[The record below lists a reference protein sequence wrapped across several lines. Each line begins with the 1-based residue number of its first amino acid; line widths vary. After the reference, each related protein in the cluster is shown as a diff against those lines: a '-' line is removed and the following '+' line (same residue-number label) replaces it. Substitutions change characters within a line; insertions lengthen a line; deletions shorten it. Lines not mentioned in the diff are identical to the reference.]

1 MADEQTT
8 GRPLSDRETNDLVG
22 KIQSVLTP
30 DLLEPKYRKQS
41 EGQHP
46 TFGHCA
52 SATQAAYYML
62 GGKKSGYVPQVA
74 KEDDGTT
81 HWWLRH
87 RQTGHVIDPTKEQ
100 YTSQGEKPPYDL
112 GRGCG
117 FPNPNPDAPSRR
129 GQEIIDRISGKPFRQ
144 AKASG
149 GSAKPYQSPE
159 YSGAH
164 TAPTPDSGSP
174 MHDVTQNTYPDD
186 FYGPN
191 GIRYYGSGDDKIDA
205 ESYWQIQSAKARPY
219 AKVDI
224 YRAVP
229 KNIKS
234 INEGDWVT
242 INRRYARE
250 HGESTLLG
258 DYKILKKTVRARDL
272 HTNGDSFHEWGYWP
286 KKIPVK
292 WSDRYAETDKVRE
305 KFGMEP
311 ITRQYSTEPSKASGG
326 PVEDQD
332 IASPAPAE
340 DEGITAYHGSPY
352 EFERF
357 DTSKIG
363 TGIGRQRYGHGIYFA
378 ENEPT
383 AKMYREGLTPESKGS
398 MYEVRIKA
406 HPDHFLD
413 WDKPLSDQSEFV
425 KNALNG
431 FSAEQF
437 GSNIYESSLLVP
449 GKYRDKHAA
458 SKALLDR
465 GIIGIKYLD
474 ANSRSSGNGTHNY
487 VVFDDKLLDIKR
499 RYEMGGAVPMAS
511 GGEAGDTQS
520 MPQLTSEQQ
529 SLLDQLSRAIDRVYP
544 AMDAA
549 EARQPVIRHE
559 PTMPG
564 EPALTTEQHQEYN
577 IGQLQNALARV
588 PTDYPTG
595 PVGYAEGGSLRKGIS
610 DWKWKPLSRVRESIG
625 VSEIPSHVQDFGKFM
640 DETANKASGEGLSV
654 RDLIKAY
661 TITRSSIRRAA
672 RKADTVRNAG
682 LNIPDS
688 ITGMVRPEGAFGHWL
703 HTSYGQ
709 NYLND
714 AEKGRVNED
723 AIKDAVRI
731 MRPFGGQNQ
740 LVDALTWAVNNLP
753 GQEKKFSE
761 LVSRAQQMQSSPS
774 EWRELVKPIKGIRES
789 KAGFMASMIGR
800 GDQPTL
806 DARQIVLHT
815 GRPSDEAS
823 KYLSRSGAGASAVDR
838 LARRQKAL
846 DLTIPQ
852 NLSPYYQ
859 HLAHHTIWDKV
870 GNETTTHQDVID
882 AMRGAASGGA
892 ISSSILSHPV
902 ASAMRALGFKGIDG
916 EESNLKKNES
926 GVVSRALMLTS
937 KKA

>member
-1 MADEQTT
+1 MADET
-8 GRPLSDRETNDLVG
+8 
-22 KIQSVLTP
+22 
-30 DLLEPKYRKQS
+30 
-41 EGQHP
+41 
-46 TFGHCA
+46 
-52 SATQAAYYML
+52 
-62 GGKKSGYVPQVA
+62 
-74 KEDDGTT
+74 
-81 HWWLRH
+81 
-87 RQTGHVIDPTKEQ
+87 
-100 YTSQGEKPPYDL
+100 
-112 GRGCG
+112 
-117 FPNPNPDAPSRR
+117 
-129 GQEIIDRISGKPFRQ
+129 
-144 AKASG
+144 
-149 GSAKPYQSPE
+149 KPYQSPE

-292 WSDRYAETDKVRE
+292 WSDRYSETDKVRE

-311 ITRQYSTEPSKASGG
+311 IIRQYSTEPSKASGG

>member
-1 MADEQTT
+1 MADE
-8 GRPLSDRETNDLVG
+8 N
-22 KIQSVLTP
+22 
-30 DLLEPKYRKQS
+30 
-41 EGQHP
+41 
-46 TFGHCA
+46 
-52 SATQAAYYML
+52 
-62 GGKKSGYVPQVA
+62 
-74 KEDDGTT
+74 
-81 HWWLRH
+81 
-87 RQTGHVIDPTKEQ
+87 
-100 YTSQGEKPPYDL
+100 
-112 GRGCG
+112 
-117 FPNPNPDAPSRR
+117 
-129 GQEIIDRISGKPFRQ
+129 
-144 AKASG
+144 
-149 GSAKPYQSPE
+149 
-159 YSGAH
+159 
-164 TAPTPDSGSP
+164 
-174 MHDVTQNTYPDD
+174 
-186 FYGPN
+186 
-191 GIRYYGSGDDKIDA
+191 
-205 ESYWQIQSAKARPY
+205 
-219 AKVDI
+219 
-224 YRAVP
+224 
-229 KNIKS
+229 
-234 INEGDWVT
+234 
-242 INRRYARE
+242 
-250 HGESTLLG
+250 
-258 DYKILKKTVRARDL
+258 
-272 HTNGDSFHEWGYWP
+272 
-286 KKIPVK
+286 
-292 WSDRYAETDKVRE
+292 
-305 KFGMEP
+305 
-311 ITRQYSTEPSKASGG
+311 
-326 PVEDQD
+326 QD

-340 DEGITAYHGSPY
+340 NEGITAYHGSPH

-357 DTSKIG
+357 DTSKLKDEYDP
-363 TGIGRQRYGHGIYFA
+363 RYYGYGIYFSPKKT
-378 ENEPT
+378 E
-383 AKMYREGLTPESKGS
+383 AKEYKTNNGK
-398 MYEVRIKA
+398 MYEVTINS
-406 HPDHFLD
+406 HPDKFLD
-413 WDKPLSDQSEFV
+413 WSSEFNNQSEYV
-425 KNALNG
+425 KDKLVKIVDNLTGEKDEEGKVIDSGKNLLG
-431 FSAEQF
+431 
-437 GSNIYESSLLVP
+437 GHIYYTL
-449 GKYRDKHAA
+449 A
-458 SKALLDR
+458 SKFGGNFKKASDYLQNN
-465 GIIGIKYLD
+465 GISGIKYKD
-474 ANSRSSGNGTHNY
+474 FSGKDHNY

-564 EPALTTEQHQEYN
+564 EPALTREQHQEYN

-640 DETANKASGEGLSV
+640 DETANKASKEGLSV

>member
-1 MADEQTT
+1 MADE
-8 GRPLSDRETNDLVG
+8 N
-22 KIQSVLTP
+22 
-30 DLLEPKYRKQS
+30 
-41 EGQHP
+41 
-46 TFGHCA
+46 
-52 SATQAAYYML
+52 
-62 GGKKSGYVPQVA
+62 
-74 KEDDGTT
+74 
-81 HWWLRH
+81 
-87 RQTGHVIDPTKEQ
+87 
-100 YTSQGEKPPYDL
+100 
-112 GRGCG
+112 
-117 FPNPNPDAPSRR
+117 
-129 GQEIIDRISGKPFRQ
+129 
-144 AKASG
+144 
-149 GSAKPYQSPE
+149 
-159 YSGAH
+159 
-164 TAPTPDSGSP
+164 
-174 MHDVTQNTYPDD
+174 
-186 FYGPN
+186 
-191 GIRYYGSGDDKIDA
+191 
-205 ESYWQIQSAKARPY
+205 
-219 AKVDI
+219 
-224 YRAVP
+224 
-229 KNIKS
+229 
-234 INEGDWVT
+234 
-242 INRRYARE
+242 
-250 HGESTLLG
+250 
-258 DYKILKKTVRARDL
+258 
-272 HTNGDSFHEWGYWP
+272 
-286 KKIPVK
+286 
-292 WSDRYAETDKVRE
+292 
-305 KFGMEP
+305 
-311 ITRQYSTEPSKASGG
+311 
-326 PVEDQD
+326 QD
-332 IASPAPAE
+332 IAPPAPAE
-340 DEGITAYHGSPY
+340 DEGINVYHSSPHK
-352 EFERF
+352 FDRF
-357 DTSKIG
+357 DMSKIG
-363 TGIGRQRYGHGIYFA
+363 TGEGNQAFGYGLYAAESPKVSGQGGEYWRTFIDKMKAGPERTASFALMASKWNREEAIKRLEKNAEYHEDKAIPGKWANGPDFEEGSRLLAQESRQAIEMLKSG
-378 ENEPT
+378 
-383 AKMYREGLTPESKGS
+383 ESIAPHT
-398 MYEVRIKA
+398 YDVTIKA
-406 HPDHFLD
+406 HSDHFLD

-425 KNALNG
+425 KNALNDFVEREKSYMERYPNSPMG
-431 FSAEQF
+431 NPF
-437 GSNIYESSLLVP
+437 GSNIYESNFLVP
-449 GKYRDKHAA
+449 GKYRDKRAA

-465 GIIGIKYLD
+465 GIVGIKYLD
-474 ANSRSSGNGTHNY
+474 AGSRDKGVGTHNY

-577 IGQLQNALARV
+577 IGQLQNALARI

>member
-149 GSAKPYQSPE
+149 G
-159 YSGAH
+159 
-164 TAPTPDSGSP
+164 
-174 MHDVTQNTYPDD
+174 
-186 FYGPN
+186 
-191 GIRYYGSGDDKIDA
+191 
-205 ESYWQIQSAKARPY
+205 
-219 AKVDI
+219 
-224 YRAVP
+224 
-229 KNIKS
+229 
-234 INEGDWVT
+234 
-242 INRRYARE
+242 
-250 HGESTLLG
+250 
-258 DYKILKKTVRARDL
+258 
-272 HTNGDSFHEWGYWP
+272 
-286 KKIPVK
+286 
-292 WSDRYAETDKVRE
+292 
-305 KFGMEP
+305 P
-311 ITRQYSTEPSKASGG
+311 IEN
-326 PVEDQD
+326 QD

-363 TGIGRQRYGHGIYFA
+363 TGEGAQAYGHGLYFA
-378 ENEPT
+378 EHEPVAKEYRDKLSPGSALLDLPPKGDAQRQVLSQLKELGDEGFVYSIDDLKSFVRGSSSYNEPEMMT
-383 AKMYREGLTPESKGS
+383 AFNRLAARAKEKNPGH
-398 MYEVRIKA
+398 MYEVKIKA
-406 HPDHFLD
+406 NPDHFLD
-413 WDKPLSDQSEFV
+413 WDKQISKQSEKVQAVLRDMLKSAKKSFEQIDLSGNPTGGQV
-425 KNALNG
+425 HHLYSQHRGGNNKSVSEYLLQNG
-431 FSAEQF
+431 
-437 GSNIYESSLLVP
+437 IP
-449 GKYRDKHAA
+449 
-458 SKALLDR
+458 
-465 GIIGIKYLD
+465 GIKYFD
-474 ANSRSSGNGTHNY
+474 SGSRNEEDGTRNY

-577 IGQLQNALARV
+577 IGQLQNALARI

-870 GNETTTHQDVID
+870 GNEITTHQDVID